1 MSGFSMDPARA
12 GMTHLSRKRPR
23 PAACILTS
31 DNDLLQ
37 LGSYGD
43 IRVVKVAEWVE
54 TDTS

>member
-1 MSGFSMDPARA
+1 MDPARA